1 MGRAAQR
8 APAPLRALG
17 RETVDVATAELLVN
31 PRNPRKH
38 SDEQI
43 TRLMASLRTD
53 GQTKPLLVRRENRMM
68 IAGHGVLQAAQR
80 LGWTSMS
87 VVLLDV
93 DQKTADRIMLGDNRF
108 SDLSTSDDERVAE
121 LLREIDEM
129 DWQATGFIP
138 DEVKKALDALDTS
151 DLVVREI
158 QTGDLHDTFW
168 ISVRGPMAEQAQA
181 LKRMKVLMN
190 DMPNVEITLGTTDDL
205 L

>member
-8 APAPLRALG
+8 APAPPTALA
-17 RETVDVATAELLVN
+17 RETVDVAIAELLVN

-53 GQTKPLLVRRENRMM
+53 GQTKPLLARRENRMM

>member
-1 MGRAAQR
+1 MARAAQR
-8 APAPLRALG
+8 APSPASAVA
-17 RETVDVATAELLVN
+17 RETVDLPIGDLQVN
-31 PRNPRKH
+31 PRNPRRH

-68 IAGHGVLQAAQR
+68 IAGHGVLRAAQR
-80 LGWTSMS
+80 LNWVTISA
-87 VVLLDV
+87 VLLDV

-108 SDLSTSDDERVAE
+108 SDLSTHDEERVAE

-129 DWQATGFIP
+129 DWQAAGFVP

-168 ISVRGPMAEQAQA
+168 ISVRGPFVDQAQA
-181 LKRMKVLMN
+181 LKRLKVLMKE
-190 DMPNVEITLGTTDDL
+190 MPNVEVVLGTTDDL